1 MSGKTVEVSAAVILD
16 GGRVFATQRGYGAY
30 KDSWEFPG
38 GKLEPGET
46 PQEALAREIR
56 EELNTQVEVGDLLQ
70 TIDFDY
76 PVFHLTLHCFLC
88 TVTSGTLELQEHE
101 AARWLSA
108 DELYSVDWLPADLAV
123 LPQIRAL
130 L

>member
-76 PVFHLTLHCFLC
+76 PAFHLTLHCFLC